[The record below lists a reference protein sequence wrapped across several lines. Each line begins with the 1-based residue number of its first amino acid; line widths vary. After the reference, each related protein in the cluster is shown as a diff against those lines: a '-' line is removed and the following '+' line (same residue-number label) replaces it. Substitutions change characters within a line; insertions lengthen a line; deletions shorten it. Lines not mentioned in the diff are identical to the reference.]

1 MALIPQA
8 VEDRIKALE
17 DAIAEMEDR
26 QALIEE
32 ALAPIEIDEEKED
45 VYSNIR

>member
-32 ALAPIEIDEEKED
+32 ALAPIEIDEEKEY